1 VHAQHHAARFRRLGR
16 ERLYAKFHRES
27 IA

>member
-1 VHAQHHAARFRRLGR
+1 VHAEHHAARLYALGR
-16 ERLYAKFHRES
+16 VRVYAKFHRES